1 MKLILIILTLSI
13 TSCSSK
19 WTNEKNTLLL
29 KDAKENF
36 EILNTNQIDQTKY
49 SARIALGKKLYF
61 EKKLSAN
68 GTLSCNSCHN
78 LENYGVDNE
87 PTSPGFNGTRG
98 GRNSPTVY
106 NSAIHLA
113 QFWDG
118 RAKDV
123 EEQALGPLLNP
134 IEHGLKNKQ
143 QTMNILKTAGYVP
156 LFKNAFKG
164 YKYPFTFKNIGRAIG
179 AYEKTLMT
187 PSRFD
192 EFLSGDFSALTSLE
206 KRGLSKFIEVGCVN
220 CHNGMGI
227 GGETY
232 QKLGLEVP
240 YPTKDKGR
248 YEVTKDEDDLHVF
261 KVPSL
266 RNVTKTHPYFHDGHI
281 KNLTSAIKIMGK
293 HQLNVKLS
301 NRDVSDIKT
310 FLHSLTAKEL
320 KF

>member
-1 MKLILIILTLSI
+1 MKIQILLLMMVFY
-13 TSCSSK
+13 SCSSS
-19 WTNEKNTLLL
+19 WNTEKNQSLLQEA
-29 KDAKENF
+29 KDNF
-36 EILNTNQIDQTKY
+36 EILNTNQINETKY
-49 SARIALGKKLYF
+49 QARIELGKKLYF

-87 PTSPGFNGTRG
+87 ATSPGFDGTRG

-106 NSAIHLA
+106 NAAIHLA

-118 RAKDV
+118 RAEDV
-123 EEQALGPLLNP
+123 EAQALGPLLNP
-134 IEHGLKNKQ
+134 IEHGLKDKT
-143 QTMNILKTAGYVP
+143 QTMKILSDAGYRP
-156 LFKNAFKG
+156 LFKKAFKG

-192 EFLSGDFSALTSLE
+192 DFLSGDVTALSDTE
-206 KRGLSKFIEVGCVN
+206 KRGLTKFIEVGCVN
-220 CHNGMGI
+220 CHNGMGV

-240 YPTKDKGR
+240 YPTKDLGR
-248 YEVTKDEDDLHVF
+248 FEVTKDEDDKHVF

-266 RNVTKTHPYFHDGHI
+266 RNVTKTYPYFHDGHV
-281 KNLTSAIKIMGK
+281 KSLTSAIKIMGK
-293 HQLNVKLS
+293 HQLDVKLTG
-301 NRDVSDIKT
+301 REVSDIKS
-310 FLHSLTAKEL
+310 FLNSLTAKEL